1 MINFIIVVGDC
12 GLLVIIVFA
21 AFYILDKFFV
31 KIGIVHNNKIIFDV
45 IEKFLKIEKLITLN
59 QWCKT
64 PGLFPQWDSFTC
76 FEYIRDVP
84 NLRQSLASRVLQK
97 VWETVLEQMTHKI
110 RSKGR
115 IHSRDLFWRR
125 CLKSSQEGVSIH
137 TLASSLTDVSTEIN
151 RD

>member
-59 QWCKT
+59 Q
-64 PGLFPQWDSFTC
+64 
-76 FEYIRDVP
+76 
-84 NLRQSLASRVLQK
+84 
-97 VWETVLEQMTHKI
+97 
-110 RSKGR
+110 
-115 IHSRDLFWRR
+115 
-125 CLKSSQEGVSIH
+125 
-137 TLASSLTDVSTEIN
+137 
-151 RD
+151 